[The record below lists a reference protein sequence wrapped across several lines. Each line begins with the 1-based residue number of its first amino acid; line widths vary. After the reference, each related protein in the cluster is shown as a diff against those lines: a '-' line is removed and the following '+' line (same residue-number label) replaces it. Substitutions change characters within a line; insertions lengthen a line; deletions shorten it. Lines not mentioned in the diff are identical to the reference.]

1 MKSLG
6 VLTGAAG
13 LAAYLNADVVAKY
26 AERVT
31 DALQQ
36 RAAESL
42 MKMLQMMKSI
52 KLQSYQ
58 IVLNL
63 LINCQT
69 NMKQ

>member
-1 MKSLG
+1 MRNNPMKSLG

-42 MKMLQMMKSI
+42 MKMLQMEEEERT
-52 KLQSYQ
+52 Y
-58 IVLNL
+58 VNRVYV
-63 LINCQT
+63 
-69 NMKQ
+69 